1 MCDSMMEK
9 RNEVIEM
16 KRQLPKNVRQI
27 GNVSDS
33 SKIYVEDYV
42 DTFFNQLCSKANQE
56 MIGAFLIG
64 ETVQE
69 EEQDYI
75 YVYGAIQM
83 KELLVKGKE
92 FIIEENVWQ
101 HACETCK
108 EYFGNAEILGWFIA
122 GGENNVEVNHN
133 IKKIHQKYF
142 HREKSLFIT
151 KNARDKE
158 EKFYIYKFRDMM
170 ECGGHYVYYE
180 KNLEMQNYM
189 IASRKRSGFTPS
201 EIIEDRVTKNFRNL
215 VREKTEQ
222 NEQRAHSRMVYAMS
236 TFLVLVVL
244 VIGVTMINNYDK
256 MKSVQNTLDKLT
268 ENVSKG
274 DKQETQEKDE
284 KEEESVEVLGD
295 IVSSQQGEDNDTT
308 EDTQEGD
315 TQEGDAQENN
325 TQEGDIPEGEAQEGQ
340 AQEGDAQEGG
350 ETAQDSAPQQQQSPE
365 ITATKTYIVKEG
377 DTLENISR
385 NEYGDITHIDAI
397 CKLNK
402 LEDGNLIFIGQ
413 KLLLP

>member
-1 MCDSMMEK
+1 
-9 RNEVIEM
+9 M

-42 DTFFNQLCSKANQE
+42 DTFFNQLCGKANQE

-92 FIIEENVWQ
+92 FIIEENVWK

-189 IASRKRSGFTPS
+189 IATRKRSGFTPS

-215 VREKTEQ
+215 VREKSEQ
-222 NEQRAHSRMVYAMS
+222 NEQRAHSRAVYAMS

-256 MKSVQNTLDKLT
+256 MKSVQSSLDKLM
-268 ENVSKG
+268 ENVSKVG
-274 DKQETQEKDE
+274 KQEKEE

-295 IVSSQQGEDNDTT
+295 IVSSQQGEDEETAGDKEEGNMP
-308 EDTQEGD
+308 EGD
-315 TQEGDAQENN
+315 TQENDAQEGDV
-325 TQEGDIPEGEAQEGQ
+325 QEGDIQEA
-340 AQEGDAQEGG
+340 GDAV
-350 ETAQDSAPQQQQSPE
+350 QDSTQQEQAPE
-365 ITATKTYIVKEG
+365 TTTTKTYIVKEG

-385 NEYGDITHIDAI
+385 KEYGDITHIEAI
-397 CKLNK
+397 CELNK

>member
-1 MCDSMMEK
+1 MTKK

-42 DTFFNQLCSKANQE
+42 DTFFNQLCSKADQE

-315 TQEGDAQENN
+315 TQEGDAQENDP
-325 TQEGDIPEGEAQEGQ
+325 QEGDIPEGEAQEGQ